1 MGHSK
6 ASKANTHARL
16 VEAAAARF
24 KELGIDGI
32 SLADLM
38 KDLKLTHGGFYK
50 HFGSRDELVTEA
62 LALALTETGQAM
74 RERLFPEGKP
84 DVEAFVDFYLD
95 EAHRDERAAGCAV
108 AALAGDA
115 ARRSTD
121 VREQFR
127 ESIEGNLDTLT
138 EALAP
143 RAGTSGGSAAS
154 AGARASP
161 AEPRGAALLV
171 LSALYGALIMARAV
185 GDSPLSSEILSTVRQ
200 RILGLSAADKKLRRP
215 PGDRKSRLKGSR
227 SRSPNHS
234 SKRSLGS

>member
-24 KELGIDGI
+24 KERGIDGI

-62 LALALTETGQAM
+62 LELALTETGQAM
-74 RERLFPEGKP
+74 RQRLFADGKP
-84 DVEAFVDFYLD
+84 NVEAFVDFYLD

-115 ARRSTD
+115 ARKSTD
-121 VREQFR
+121 VQAQFR
-127 ESIEGNLDTLT
+127 ESIERNLETLS
-138 EALAP
+138 EALGP
-143 RAGTSGGSAAS
+143 RP
-154 AGARASP
+154 GAVAESRAT
-161 AEPRGAALLV
+161 ALLV

-185 GDSPLSSEILSTVRQ
+185 GESPLSSEILGTVRQ
-200 RILGLSAADKKLRRP
+200 QVLSLSTPAKKPRGP
-215 PGDRKSRLKGSR
+215 AKG
-227 SRSPNHS
+227 
-234 SKRSLGS
+234 K

>member
-24 KELGIDGI
+24 KERGIDGI

-62 LALALTETGQAM
+62 LELALTETGRAM
-74 RERLFPEGKP
+74 RERLFADGEP
-84 DVEAFVDFYLD
+84 DVGAFVDFYLD

-115 ARRSTD
+115 ARKNTD
-121 VREQFR
+121 VQAQFR
-127 ESIEGNLDTLT
+127 ESIEVNL
-138 EALAP
+138 EALSEALGP
-143 RAGTSGGSAAS
+143 RATGGALTQR
-154 AGARASP
+154 AGAAAAAESRAT
-161 AEPRGAALLV
+161 ALLI

-200 RILGLSAADKKLRRP
+200 RMLGLSSPVKKARP
-215 PGDRKSRLKGSR
+215 PAKIQRERK
-227 SRSPNHS
+227 
-234 SKRSLGS
+234 